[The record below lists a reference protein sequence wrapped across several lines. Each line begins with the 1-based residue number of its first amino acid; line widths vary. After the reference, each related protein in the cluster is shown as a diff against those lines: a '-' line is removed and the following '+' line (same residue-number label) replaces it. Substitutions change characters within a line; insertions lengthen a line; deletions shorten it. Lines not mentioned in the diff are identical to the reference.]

1 MLLLA
6 SLALAEPYVLAEA
19 GITFNLPAGWEM
31 TRWSDWD
38 FTAKHQA
45 GLAMEQWY
53 TGWQLPVDVA
63 AGKSFASLYAERL
76 EDQRAGNLVTTS
88 VTAEKA
94 GRIDFVHTQVD
105 FNFDNGKGPKG
116 VAHFAAIGGEGKVL
130 HLVIYAAGPN
140 GPRAAAQ
147 LVQIIERLSLDKPPA
162 DVASLGGA
170 QPSTLGFTVNL
181 PAGWRVPLPAE
192 KAEVSTLAGTTG
204 ATKADACF
212 AAARPDP
219 AGTALLLLCGGTW
232 TLGIVDADSF
242 PDKAPLVTAGL
253 FGKAA
258 TKLAAPTPLTTPD
271 RTGFLFR
278 PEINDHDLR
287 AAVVPYDKGAIYG
300 WIVGP
305 TGSGAELESV
315 LGSTLQ
321 GLTYDGPNNGLA
333 EFPFGERMMHT
344 IQYNPIP
351 SGLCCFGAFAPFLA
365 GIGFLVFRKK
375 PAQPSYMG

>member
-6 SLALAEPYVLAEA
+6 SLALAEPYALAEA
-19 GITFNLPAGWEM
+19 GITFNLPGGWEM

-63 AGKSFASLYAERL
+63 AGKSFAAMYAERL

-94 GRIDFVHTQVD
+94 GKLDFVHTQVD
-105 FNFDNGKGPKG
+105 FQFDGGKGPKG

-130 HLVIYAAGPN
+130 HLVIYAAAPN

-147 LVQIIERLSLDKPPA
+147 LTQVLERLSLDKPPA

-192 KAEVSTLAGTTG
+192 KSEVGTLAGTTG
-204 ATKADACF
+204 ATKPDTCF
-212 AAARPDP
+212 TAAKPDP
-219 AGTALLLLCGGTW
+219 AGASLLLLCGGTW
-232 TLGIVDADSF
+232 TLGIVDEDSF
-242 PDKAPLVTAGL
+242 ADKAPLVTAGL

-258 TKLAAPTPLTTPD
+258 TKLAPPTPLTTPD

-287 AAVVPYDKGAIYG
+287 AAVVPYDRGAIYG

-305 TGSGAELESV
+305 PGSGAALDEAL
-315 LGSTLQ
+315 TTTIQ
-321 GLTYDGPNNGLA
+321 GLRYEGPDNGLA
-333 EFPFGERMMHT
+333 QFAFGETLIHT
-344 IQYNPIP
+344 VSYNPIP
-351 SGLCCFGAFAPFLA
+351 AGLCCLAGLAPILG

-375 PAQPSYMG
+375 PQRPDYIG